1 MIIKRSRPAWALTR
15 TLSAAA
21 LGVGLTTGVTA
32 TALAFHRDS
41 AVQKPLRGLI
51 TAVGSSTLQLQT
63 ANGTVSVPLV
73 KGTTH
78 VVRSVMGSTADVTT
92 GKHVDLHLVKG
103 THTVDAIHIE
113 QDKPAHYSPG
123 DPHTAQERRSFRAT
137 PGRERCDTAADVRP
151 GRFPST
157 VESSPCDSAPDR
169 PVSFTLGPNVHVN
182 ETLTGSLADLG
193 VGETVQIF
201 LAKSG
206 SVARSIII
214 TNA

>member
-1 MIIKRSRPAWALTR
+1 MIIKSSHPAWALTR

-32 TALAFHRDS
+32 TALAFHQDS

-63 ANGTVSVPLV
+63 ATGTVSVPLV

-92 GKHVDLHLVKG
+92 GKHVDLHVVKG

-113 QDKPAHYSPG
+113 QDKPATTHPVIHTLPKSG
-123 DPHTAQERRSFRAT
+123 DR
-137 PGRERCDTAADVRP
+137 
-151 GRFPST
+151 
-157 VESSPCDSAPDR
+157 SAPHRDANGVTPQPMSGQVISLNGGILTLR
-169 PVSFTLGPNVHVN
+169 FGTGSTGSFTLGPNVHVN

-201 LAKSG
+201 LVKSG